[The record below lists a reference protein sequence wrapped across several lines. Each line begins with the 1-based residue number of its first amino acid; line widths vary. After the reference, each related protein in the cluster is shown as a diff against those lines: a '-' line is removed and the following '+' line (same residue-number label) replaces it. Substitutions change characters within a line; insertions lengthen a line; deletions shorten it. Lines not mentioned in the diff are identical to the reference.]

1 MCHFLRKLFL
11 IFWKS
16 LAVIILIGV
25 FVLIATSASYI
36 YNFADPKPFSG
47 PDIFDPYSG
56 TDSTVRWKRANF
68 HTHTRVKGP
77 LNECLYWPDKT
88 DSVYRRLSYDIVT
101 FSNHNELTKHPYD
114 SMLQVNVYEHGYNVF
129 QYHKLVFGCKRVNY
143 FDHLLPLFASQKQ
156 FQLDMLGKSSDFI
169 QMNHPSRTR
178 VFPKSQMEKLE
189 GFEIMELDSHKT
201 TENEYWDWSLSAGH
215 YSFGLANDDLHHP
228 ERSYNTAIRCSF
240 LGTPSA
246 RYDDLK
252 ETLLSGNYY
261 AMRVPDYGNG
271 DWEVKCEFNRHLP
284 AISKIGLDGPDIV
297 RMTLSTKAD
306 SIKVTGQG
314 HTTLALVTDTSS
326 VAYVMKPTDTYARIT
341 AYFPGGEVI
350 YTNPF
355 ARYDASIAPSPFR
368 AASHT
373 VNIPLTILFNL
384 LLLMLCAG
392 DVYLIVRI
400 TKS

>member
-77 LNECLYWPDKT
+77 LNECLYWPAKT
-88 DSVYRRLSYDIVT
+88 DSVYRRLGYDIVT

-240 LGTPSA
+240 LDTPSA

-284 AISKIGLDGPDIV
+284 AISKIGLDGPDTV

-326 VAYVMKPTDTYARIT
+326 VAYVMKPSDTYARIT